1 MSDQKEP
8 LLQAAALSQGYSSKH
23 GRIRALNSVS
33 LELYPGETLGIAGE
47 SGSGK
52 STLLRLLSALEPP
65 HEGEVRFEG
74 QIISGA
80 PVNERRAYYKK
91 IGIVFQQPRLSFDP
105 RWTLFRSLEEPLRI
119 NRHGSA
125 GARERL
131 VLETAQKT
139 GLDGGLLQ
147 RYPAQLSGGQ
157 LQRAAIARAII
168 LKPRLVFLDEP
179 TAALDVSI
187 QAQILNLLK
196 DLQKLEGLAY
206 VFVSHD
212 ISVLAY
218 LSTRLMIL
226 KNGSVV
232 ETGAVEKI
240 LTQAGNAYTRTL
252 LASVME

>member
-1 MSDQKEP
+1 MSDQKEA
-8 LLQAAALSQGYSSKH
+8 LLRAVALSQSYSSKH

-74 QIISGA
+74 KIISGA
-80 PVNERRAYYKK
+80 PVNERRAYYKR

-105 RWTLFRSLEEPLRI
+105 RWTLFRSLEEPLQI
-119 NRHGSA
+119 NRFGSP
-125 GARERL
+125 GERRAL
-131 VLETAQKT
+131 VLETAEKT
-139 GLDGGLLQ
+139 GLDEELLN
-147 RYPAQLSGGQ
+147 RYPSQLSGGQ

-206 VFVSHD
+206 LFVSHD

-218 LSTRLMIL
+218 LATRIMVL
-226 KNGSVV
+226 KNGTVMES
-232 ETGAVEKI
+232 GPAKMI
-240 LTQAGNAYTRTL
+240 LNEARNAYTRTL
-252 LASVME
+252 LASAME